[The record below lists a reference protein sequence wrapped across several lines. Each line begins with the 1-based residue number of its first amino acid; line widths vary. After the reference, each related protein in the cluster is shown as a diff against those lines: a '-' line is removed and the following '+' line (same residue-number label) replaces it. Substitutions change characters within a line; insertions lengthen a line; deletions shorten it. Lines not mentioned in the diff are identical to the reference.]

1 MSNAGVNLGTATGYL
16 DLDITKFKQGMEEA
30 ESKSKSGSSS
40 ISNSLGNVGKG
51 IQDTGKKMTALVTG
65 PIVAFEAASIKTAAT
80 FESSLSK
87 VTAVSG
93 KSTTAVIKLAN
104 GTTTLKQ
111 KAMEMGSKTKFSAS
125 EAADAM
131 YYMGLAGWDATQM
144 VEGLDGVMNLAA
156 ASGEDLAST
165 SDIVTDS
172 LTGFGLKAKDASHF
186 ADLLAKTSSSS
197 NTTVALMGETFKY
210 VAPVCGSLGY
220 SAEDAAIAIG
230 LMANAGIKGSQAGT
244 SLRSALINMVK
255 PTNSMASKMKEL
267 GINVKNEDG
276 SMKSLRETLVMLREK
291 FSGLSESEKANAAAT
306 IFGKEAM
313 SGMLAIINASDE
325 DFNNLV
331 NSVDGCTGA
340 AEDMAN
346 TMNDNLNGQLTILKS
361 TIETILIQFG
371 DLMLPLIKKV
381 VSALQG
387 FATTLTNLND
397 GQREMII
404 KVVSL
409 VACVGPLL
417 MIFGKLITI
426 GIGLH
431 SKFTALKTLF
441 QVIKPVIGGI
451 SSTVL
456 IVAAAVGVLVAAFSN
471 LMNNNESF
479 RTKIVG
485 IWKDIKAKFNAFSKG
500 IVERLNKLGFEFES
514 ITDVLKAIW
523 DTYCKFLAPVFE
535 ATFSQIAN
543 ILQEAFDV
551 ITGILDIFIGIF
563 TGDWEQ
569 VWTGIKEVF
578 GGVWDFIVN
587 TIKTALDMI
596 KGIADVFLGLFG
608 TSWNQVWTDISNF
621 FIGIWN
627 GIVNFFSGIWNGI
640 TSVVSTAWETIK
652 NLVTVG
658 IMAVQ
663 GLFTAAFEIITTPF
677 RFIWENCKGI
687 VETVFNAISGF
698 ISTVLGAIKTTFSNV
713 WNAIKGVIDTVLGA
727 IKGVVTSVWT
737 AISDKTK
744 TVWTGI
750 KTAIGTIWE
759 GIKTKVS
766 SVTESIQTIVS
777 AAWGLIKT
785 YIVNPV
791 SQAKDTV
798 VSAFDGIKNKISSV
812 MESAKSLVSNAMN
825 KIKGFFNV
833 KLSFPK
839 IKLPHFKITGK
850 LSLNPPSVPKFSVDW
865 YKKAMSGGMILNSAT
880 IFGYDK
886 LTGKFLGGGEAGSET
901 VVGTKNL
908 MNMIKNSVAE
918 AFSDLI
924 AMVKGSQTAEAVG
937 DIIIPVYIGNEMLDT
952 MVVKANDRNNF
963 KSGGR

>member
-1 MSNAGVNLGTATGYL
+1 M
-16 DLDITKFKQGMEEA
+16 
-30 ESKSKSGSSS
+30 
-40 ISNSLGNVGKG
+40 
-51 IQDTGKKMTALVTG
+51 
-65 PIVAFEAASIKTAAT
+65 
-80 FESSLSK
+80 
-87 VTAVSG
+87 
-93 KSTTAVIKLAN
+93 
-104 GTTTLKQ
+104 
-111 KAMEMGSKTKFSAS
+111 
-125 EAADAM
+125 
-131 YYMGLAGWDATQM
+131 
-144 VEGLDGVMNLAA
+144 
-156 ASGEDLAST
+156 
-165 SDIVTDS
+165 
-172 LTGFGLKAKDASHF
+172 KAKDASHF

-276 SMKSLRETLVMLREK
+276 SMKSLRETLIMLREK

-409 VACVGPLL
+409 VACLGPLL

-426 GIGLH
+426 GVGLH

-441 QVIKPVIGGI
+441 QVIKPIIGGI

-456 IVAAAVGVLVAAFSN
+456 VVAAAVGVLVAAFSN

-652 NLVTVG
+652 NLVTLG

-698 ISTVLGAIKTTFSNV
+698 ISKVLGTIKTTFSNV

-750 KTAIGTIWE
+750 KTAIGTVWE

-785 YIVNPV
+785 YIVNPI
-791 SQAKDTV
+791 SEAKNTV
-798 VSAFDGIKNKISSV
+798 VSVFDGIKNKISSV

-839 IKLPHFKITGK
+839 IKLPHFKVTGK

-880 IFGYDK
+880 IFGYDQS
-886 LTGKFLGGGEAGSET
+886 TGKFLGGGEAGSET

-908 MNMIKNSVAE
+908 MNMIKNSVVE